1 MESLYVGLSAWII
14 QDGNYADFRVGQ
26 KAVFALEFYPASLKV
41 SDRRLKSAERI
52 NASQY
57 KICGQVIYQ
66 SKTVWVLDA
75 GFLAYQE
82 SKPPRY
88 ATKGAWVAGEVYIGI
103 DPFMYFEGL
112 NKTPG
117 MPSLTYEF
125 RVDQLLLETTPW
137 ITTTDENGRTLTKRD
152 EQKESFTEVAETDA
166 WRDDNGHAHYILKC
180 VRISGPV

>member
-1 MESLYVGLSAWII
+1 MESLYVGLNAWII

-26 KAVFALEFYPASLKV
+26 KTEFALEFYPASLKV
-41 SDRRLKSAERI
+41 SDLRLKSAEHI
-52 NASQY
+52 KASQY
-57 KICGQVIYQ
+57 KICGQVIFQ

-88 ATKGAWVAGEVYIGI
+88 ATKGAWVEGEVYVEI

-112 NKTPG
+112 NKRPG
-117 MPSLTYEF
+117 MPSLTYAF

-152 EQKESFTEVAETDA
+152 EQKESYIEVAETNA
-166 WRDDNGHAHYILKC
+166 WSDDNGHAHYILKC